1 MRKFFWGGFLAGV
14 FFVAAVTV
22 LFSKQ
27 EELPEEILYYEDEL
41 SEREGYQE
49 LSDEQKR
56 RIETLKGDFQIG
68 EMVIFTSGF
77 NYEWYET
84 QKDTLIKQ
92 EIVFKNI
99 NEVYFDGERYQAAG
113 GIYAYDKD
121 YYFGL
126 RYYNAGIYLGE
137 KEAVQIW
144 FQSLDDNGNAFAL
157 ILAANG
163 NIFFQP
169 GELVHYGFGNYT
181 YWGMYEVLPA
191 ANGEII
197 DDGDQNG
204 IKKE

>member
-1 MRKFFWGGFLAGV
+1 MKKYFLEGFLAGV
-14 FFVAAVTV
+14 FFVTAITV

-41 SEREGYQE
+41 SEMEGYRE

-68 EMVIFTSGF
+68 EMAIRTSGF
-77 NYEWYET
+77 NDEWYET
-84 QKDTLIKQ
+84 QNDTLIKQ

-99 NEVYFDGERYQAAG
+99 NEVYFGGERYQAVE

-121 YYFGL
+121 YYLGL

-144 FQSLDDNGNAFAL
+144 FRSLEDNWNAFGL

-169 GELVHYGFGNYT
+169 GELVQYGFGNYT
-181 YWGMYEVLPA
+181 FWGMYEVIPVA
-191 ANGEII
+191 DGEM
-197 DDGDQNG
+197 
-204 IKKE
+204 